1 MVWTFSFALVHY
13 MDAAG
18 LLYVYHFSG
27 CTVVHLWGL
36 LEKKL
41 PINNISQ
48 LTDITKQLLW
58 ACLLQR
64 PGDIQMR
71 LQRVGVQARCGTD
84 LWQG

>member
-1 MVWTFSFALVHY
+1 MWIA
-13 MDAAG
+13 
-18 LLYVYHFSG
+18 G
-27 CTVVHLWGL
+27 CTIPTIWDL

-64 PGDIQMR
+64 PSDIKMC
-71 LQRVGVQARCGTD
+71 QRRAGQLPR
-84 LWQG
+84 